1 LFASLY
7 RTLGTIIMNEIT
19 ETEYNKIRNDPWIKE
34 LIDEWLIP
42 EINKSDS
49 ERLKKTGSNETE

>member
-1 LFASLY
+1 
-7 RTLGTIIMNEIT
+7 MNEIT

-49 ERLKKTGSNETE
+49 ERLKKNRL